1 MQQTIT
7 KVQESSTNISLDD
20 EVLKIFAKMPDALK
34 IEVLHYAEYLLNK
47 GIKKSF
53 GIAIA
58 SDDIPKKKY
67 RQAGTMAEQ
76 IVMSDDFDE
85 PLAEMQEY
93 MYNAQC
99 WFLVTLLDFQHI
111 SPAITLEMIFHLN
124 T

>member
-7 KVQESSTNISLDD
+7 KSQESSTNISLND

-47 GIKKSF
+47 GTEKSS
-53 GIAIA
+53 GVAIA
-58 SDDIPKKKY
+58 SDSIPKKKY
-67 RQAGTMAEQ
+67 RQAGTMAGL

-93 MYNAQC
+93 MY
-99 WFLVTLLDFQHI
+99 
-111 SPAITLEMIFHLN
+111 
-124 T
+124 

>member
-7 KVQESSTNISLDD
+7 KNQESSTNISLDD

-47 GIKKSF
+47 GIEKSS
-53 GIAIA
+53 GVAIA

-67 RQAGTMAEQ
+67 RQAGTMAGL

-93 MYNAQC
+93 MY
-99 WFLVTLLDFQHI
+99 
-111 SPAITLEMIFHLN
+111 
-124 T
+124 

>member
-7 KVQESSTNISLDD
+7 KDQESSTNISLND

-47 GIKKSF
+47 GIEKSP
-53 GIAIA
+53 IA
-58 SDDIPKKKY
+58 SDDIPNKKY
-67 RQAGTMAEQ
+67 RQAGTMTGL

-93 MYNAQC
+93 MY
-99 WFLVTLLDFQHI
+99 
-111 SPAITLEMIFHLN
+111 
-124 T
+124 

>member
-7 KVQESSTNISLDD
+7 KAQEPSDKISLDD
-20 EVLKIFAKMPDALK
+20 EVLKIFAKMPDAIK

-47 GIKKSF
+47 GIKKSS

-58 SDDIPKKKY
+58 SNDIPQKKY
-67 RQAGTMAEQ
+67 RQAGTMAGL

-93 MYNAQC
+93 MY
-99 WFLVTLLDFQHI
+99 
-111 SPAITLEMIFHLN
+111 
-124 T
+124 

>member
-7 KVQESSTNISLDD
+7 KDQELNTNISLND

-47 GIKKSF
+47 GTEKSS
-53 GIAIA
+53 GVAIT

-67 RQAGTMAEQ
+67 RQAGTMAGL
-76 IVMSDDFDE
+76 IVMSYDFDE

-93 MYNAQC
+93 MY
-99 WFLVTLLDFQHI
+99 
-111 SPAITLEMIFHLN
+111 
-124 T
+124 

>member
-7 KVQESSTNISLDD
+7 KAQEPSGKISLDD

-47 GIKKSF
+47 GFEKSS

-58 SDDIPKKKY
+58 SNDTPQKKY
-67 RQAGTMAEQ
+67 RQAGMMAGL

-93 MYNAQC
+93 MY
-99 WFLVTLLDFQHI
+99 
-111 SPAITLEMIFHLN
+111 
-124 T
+124 